1 MRLSLNFGGHSHQVD
16 HSLRTK
22 AAYRKGVPTNDPGAH
37 DESRRPANQRLHSM
51 TESETAAFRLLGVKP
66 GTTIEKLRA
75 ARAQAKARHP
85 DLGGSDA
92 EWRELED
99 AYDIAVAWTRNRMLP
114 ARRTGMELGEL
125 PSAEVVRLERRRD
138 AQREASEVRD
148 GLIRVHTSRPT
159 KLKRTAWTLSVI
171 GAITT
176 GIAALLRSVAVP
188 PLNSANHSTT
198 TVLFGVLA
206 LASASAGLIG
216 LIYRSGADYVE
227 SLIGEA
233 NEFLADRFSCLR
245 LLDELEE
252 VGQGRAPWVN
262 DELREC
268 VERWTSIGR
277 TDSQSVARL
286 ARRIGPAD
294 FTKLLI
300 ARAIANELLEERFQE
315 DRATQSTVQ
324 YTRRLPG
331 VE

>member
-1 MRLSLNFGGHSHQVD
+1 
-16 HSLRTK
+16 
-22 AAYRKGVPTNDPGAH
+22 
-37 DESRRPANQRLHSM
+37 M
-51 TESETAAFRLLGVKP
+51 TESETAAFRLLGVEP
-66 GTTIEKLRA
+66 GATIEKLRT
-75 ARAQAKARHP
+75 ARALAKGSHP
-85 DLGGSDA
+85 DLGGSNA
-92 EWRELED
+92 EWRAIED
-99 AYDIAVAWTRNRMLP
+99 AYDTAVAWTQNRPLP
-114 ARRTGMELGEL
+114 VRQTGMEL
-125 PSAEVVRLERRRD
+125 SARSTAEVVRLERRRD

-159 KLKRTAWTLSVI
+159 QQKRIAWALSVI

-198 TVLFGVLA
+198 TVLFAVLA
-206 LASASAGLIG
+206 LTSAGAGLVG
-216 LIYRSGADYVE
+216 LIYRSGAEQVE
-227 SLIGEA
+227 DLIGEA

-252 VGQGRAPWVN
+252 IGQGRAPWVN

-268 VERWTSIGR
+268 VDRWTSIGR
-277 TDSQSVARL
+277 PDSQSVARL
-286 ARRIGPAD
+286 AARIGAAD

-300 ARAIANELLEERFQE
+300 ARAVANELLEERFE
-315 DRATQSTVQ
+315 TGRAPRSTVQ